1 MDDNLARVD
10 AALGFNWLSFLAAA
24 NSEPW
29 LGTMLVAAYHSLGV
43 QLPALGLILVTLRR
57 EERLLEFIGLFAF
70 TFLLTAM
77 GMALVPAAG
86 AYAYFNPRPELFESF
101 TRHAGMWHYAELMK
115 LRSGEPFVFLADNV
129 RGMVTFPSFH
139 TVLGIIIAYALRG
152 FRWLFAPVAI
162 LNAVMIVSTLPEGG
176 HHLVDVLAGIAIA
189 LIGLTLV
196 RTLERAPLREK
207 EAS

>member
-1 MDDNLARVD
+1 
-10 AALGFNWLSFLAAA
+10 
-24 NSEPW
+24 
-29 LGTMLVAAYHSLGV
+29 VAITS
-43 QLPALGLILVTLRR
+43 
-57 EERLLEFIGLFAF
+57 
-70 TFLLTAM
+70 LLTAA
-77 GMALVPAAG
+77 GMALVPAVG
-86 AYAYFNPRPELFESF
+86 AYAYFNPPPELFDNF
-101 TRHAGMWHYAELMK
+101 THHAGMWHYAELMK